1 MSLIPPALAAPA
13 AKLAL
18 GVAASAAGAIKNAL
32 SPQQEKIAKTAKD
45 FESMFLENMMQQV
58 FPQEVGEGPAG
69 ENGTGGQI
77 YRGMMVNEMAKQVAK
92 SGGVGIAESVY
103 RQMLQMQERSNA
115 G

>member
-1 MSLIPPALAAPA
+1 MSFIPPQLAAPA

-32 SPQQEKIAKTAKD
+32 SPQQAKTEKTAKD
-45 FESMFLENMMQQV
+45 FESMFLENMLAQV
-58 FPQEVGEGPAG
+58 FPQETGEGPLG

-77 YRGMMVNEMAKQVAK
+77 YRGMMVNELAKQVAK
-92 SGGVGIAESVY
+92 SGGVGISDTVY